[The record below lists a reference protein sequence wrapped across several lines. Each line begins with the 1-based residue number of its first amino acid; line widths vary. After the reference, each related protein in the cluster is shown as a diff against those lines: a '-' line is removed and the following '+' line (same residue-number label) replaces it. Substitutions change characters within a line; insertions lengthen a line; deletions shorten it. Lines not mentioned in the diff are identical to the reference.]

1 MGSRPIA
8 DVVDGPG
15 KRCDTVI
22 NALRHWQI
30 TEVREGLSGFRGARR
45 RAGIPADAAHGP
57 GGPGW
62 PPRPAGGAG
71 RAFGGR
77 RWLATL
83 GTSRLPLTSVRHRAD
98 SFLDNDV
105 GRVGFGRHGNR

>member
-30 TEVREGLSGFRGARR
+30 TEVREGLSGLGGARR
-45 RAGIPADAAHGP
+45 RAGIPADAAQGP

-62 PPRPAGGAG
+62 PAGGSG
-71 RAFGGR
+71 RLLRGP
-77 RWLATL
+77 RWLDTL

-105 GRVGFGRHGNR
+105 GRV